1 MINEE
6 SDRLN
11 RLVGEA
17 AEVAQLDSHQLELHF
32 ELHSIHEPIDTALQA
47 ARQNLQRHPVD
58 VKIPEK
64 VPNIRKRPGR
74 EIGNSTWLPMINCS
88 LWFGY
93 QRGFRVENRTPQ
105 ANRSAACSRCIRA
118 YTMHSV

>member
-1 MINEE
+1 LLTVINEE

-64 VPNIRKRPGR
+64 VPNIKMDADRISEFSG
-74 EIGNSTWLPMINCS
+74 ETAVG
-88 LWFGY
+88 
-93 QRGFRVENRTPQ
+93 
-105 ANRSAACSRCIRA
+105 
-118 YTMHSV
+118 